1 MFTPEDLELWK
12 MDLHFLLDHP
22 IGVQYFK
29 QYLASELAA
38 ENIYFYLD
46 CLDYV
51 AIHRH
56 SPAQAK
62 EKARQI
68 YHMYISTI
76 GAEREVNISGTTR
89 SFIHRNV
96 DKAPPDLYRSAQQEI
111 FSLMERD
118 SYPRFLGGDS
128 LKLAQVQAE
137 EAVALVKQRKMER
150 FFGEDQ
156 ALLNQRDAP
165 VKAGNHPWLS
175 SFVQRWFR
183 EDEPVSSKP
192 SSRASSRRN
201 SLEGPPAQ
209 DTTLSGLNQVHQ
221 LLALEQQRQAQSA
234 ESEKAPLAKSQSAAS
249 VSSSAKGSAAD
260 PEWEQMED
268 KLKKTVGRK
277 FNFWKKVAERR
288 KSAMIDL
295 SHLPQGS
302 AIARDASS
310 SALLAN
316 PRQTAGAQLASED
329 PYDNLPM
336 PIPKKQYRMTTHITQ
351 VFPQKPI
358 EGGATS
364 PRAGGSS
371 SPSSQPTSPIVGT
384 QESTAA
390 DFEPL
395 PESD

>member
-1 MFTPEDLELWK
+1 M
-12 MDLHFLLDHP
+12 
-22 IGVQYFK
+22 QYFK
-29 QYLASELAA
+29 QFLASELAA

-89 SFIHRNV
+89 SFIARNV

-118 SYPRFLGGDS
+118 SYPRFLGGEVI
-128 LKLAQVQAE
+128 K
-137 EAVALVKQRKMER
+137 VALLHAEDSVAQAKQRKMER

-165 VKAGNHPWLS
+165 VVSGSHAWLS
-175 SFVQRWFR
+175 SFLQRRPHADDLVRKRILTPDGDSLRGAWSR
-183 EDEPVSSKP
+183 SA
-192 SSRASSRRN
+192 SRASSRRN
-201 SLEGPPAQ
+201 SMEGPPAQ